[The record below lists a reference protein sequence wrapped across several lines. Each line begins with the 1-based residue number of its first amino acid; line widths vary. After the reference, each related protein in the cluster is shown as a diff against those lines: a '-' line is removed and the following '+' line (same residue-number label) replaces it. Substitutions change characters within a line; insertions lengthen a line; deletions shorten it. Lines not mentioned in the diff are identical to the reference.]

1 MGFRRSLAL
10 LVIGTLAP
18 LLVFSAVAVYQYD
31 RERNAAAEQSL
42 LDASRGLVVAL
53 DRHLDATI
61 TALVVLGSSEHL
73 DTSNLGAF
81 HRQCVLAL
89 EAREEWRAISLFD
102 ASGRRL
108 LITAEPFGT
117 ALPGPPPVMSE
128 PFRRLVEGRKPNVS
142 NLFES
147 PLTKRHA
154 VSVGVPIMRAGEVR
168 WVISAGLNP
177 EVIGKLVT
185 EQRVLSNWTATILDR
200 EHRVVAGARGGA
212 RIGEPAPP
220 RLVETVRS
228 VAEGTFRGPVAEGT
242 PALTAFSRSPTF
254 GWTAT
259 ITVPLAGGVFGQPV
273 RAILG
278 AGAALLLLGLVVAV
292 AAGRRISRPVEAL
305 ARAAQQMG
313 RGESV
318 KPVESGVTEIA
329 ALSAALV
336 GASRDHASAEAER
349 AKYGE
354 RLDIL
359 HEIDRLI
366 ISGAAPLTIAEAV
379 LRRLRDLLGV
389 PRAIVNLF
397 DLEKGE
403 VEWLAA
409 VGRRRFH
416 LGPGVRY
423 PLSLAGDLDSLKRGE
438 PQIVDVSALPP
449 SIDSQALLASDV
461 RVYMVVPMVAHGELI
476 GSVSFGGPT
485 GEFPPEQVGIARE
498 AATQL
503 AIAIAQS
510 RLQEK
515 VERHAADLEDQVR
528 ARTAALEAAR
538 EELVRKERLATLGQ
552 LAGSVAH
559 ELRNPLGVIKNS
571 VYYLR
576 MRGAEDERTARHL
589 AILEREVATSN
600 RIITELLD
608 FARVPDSRPIATSLN
623 QIVSE
628 YFERNGATPD
638 GVQSVLQLT
647 SESSELQADPHQ
659 LTLILG
665 NLVRNAEQAM
675 ADNGGGRLT
684 VETVRQADGTLELAV
699 SDTGGGIPR
708 EEFERIFEPLYT
720 TKAKGFGLGLPIVKQ
735 LTTLNRGDVEVESEV
750 GRGSRFSL
758 RFPPS
763 S

>member
-31 RERNAAAEQSL
+31 RVRNAAAEQTL

-53 DRHLDATI
+53 DRHFEATI

-73 DTSNLGAF
+73 DAVNLGAF
-81 HRQCVLAL
+81 HRQCVRAL
-89 EAREEWRAISLFD
+89 EARDEWRAISLFD

-108 LITAEPFGT
+108 LITTEPYGS

-128 PFRRLVEGRKPNVS
+128 PFRRLVEARKPNVS
-142 NLFES
+142 DLFES
-147 PLTKRHA
+147 PVTRRLA
-154 VSVGVPIMRAGEVR
+154 VSVGVPIMRGGEVR
-168 WVISAGLNP
+168 WVLSAGLNP
-177 EVIGKLVT
+177 DALGKLVT
-185 EQRVLSNWTATILDR
+185 EPRVLSDWTVTIFDR
-200 EHRVVAGARGGA
+200 SYRVVAGARGQS
-212 RIGEPAPP
+212 RVGEAAAP
-220 RLVETVRS
+220 RLVEAAQG
-228 VAEGTFRGPVAEGT
+228 VAEGILRGPTVDGAA
-242 PALTAFSRSPTF
+242 ALTAFSRSPAF
-254 GWTAT
+254 GWTAS
-259 ITVPLAGGVFGQPV
+259 ITVPVAGGVFGRPV

-278 AGAALLLLGLVVAV
+278 AGAALLLVGLTVAV
-292 AAGRRISRPVEAL
+292 WAGRRISRPVEAL
-305 ARAAQQMG
+305 ARAAQQIG
-313 RGESV
+313 RGEKV
-318 KPVESGVTEIA
+318 QPVDSGVAEIA
-329 ALSAALV
+329 ALSTALV
-336 GASRDHASAEAER
+336 GASHEHVRAGAER
-349 AKYGE
+349 AKYAE

-366 ISGAAPLTIAEAV
+366 ISGAAPVTIAEAV

-397 DLEKGE
+397 DLERGE

-423 PLSLAGDLDSLKRGE
+423 PLALAGDLEALKRGE
-438 PQIVDVSALPP
+438 PQIVDVSSLPP
-449 SIDSQALLASDV
+449 SVDSEALLASDV

-503 AIAIAQS
+503 AIAIAQT
-510 RLQEK
+510 RLQER
-515 VERHAADLEDQVR
+515 VTRYAEELEDQVR

-576 MRGAEDERTARHL
+576 MRGAEDEKTVRHL

-608 FARVPDSRPIATSLN
+608 FARVPDTRPVATSLN
-623 QIVSE
+623 QIVTD
-628 YFERNGATPD
+628 YFEQNGAAPD
-638 GVQSVLQLT
+638 GVRRVLRLT
-647 SESSELQADPHQ
+647 SESSELHADPHQ
-659 LTLILG
+659 LTLIIG

-675 ADNGGGRLT
+675 ADSGGQIT
-684 VETVRQADGTLELAV
+684 VETSRRGDGSLELTV
-699 SDTGGGIPR
+699 SDTGAGIPP
-708 EEFERIFEPLYT
+708 EDFARIFEPLYT

-735 LTTLNRGDVEVESEV
+735 LTALNSGDIEVQSEV
-750 GRGSRFSL
+750 GRGSRFRL
-758 RFPPS
+758 RFPPTS
-763 S
+763 

>member
-31 RERNAAAEQSL
+31 RERNAAAEQTL

-53 DRHLDATI
+53 DRHFEATI
-61 TALVVLGSSEHL
+61 TALVVLGTSEHL
-73 DTSNLGAF
+73 DGGNLGAF
-81 HRQCVLAL
+81 HRQCVRAL
-89 EAREEWRAISLFD
+89 EARDEWRAISLFD
-102 ASGRRL
+102 PSGRRL
-108 LITAEPFGT
+108 LITAEPFGS

-128 PFRRLVEGRKPNVS
+128 PFRRLIEARKPNVS
-142 NLFES
+142 DLFES
-147 PLTKRHA
+147 PLTRRQA
-154 VSVGVPIMRAGEVR
+154 VSVGVPIMRGGEVR
-168 WVISAGLNP
+168 WVLSAGLNP
-177 EVIGKLVT
+177 EAIGKLVT
-185 EQRVLSNWTATILDR
+185 GQRVLSDWTATIFDR
-200 EHRVVAGARGGA
+200 GYRVVAGADSQS
-212 RIGEPAPP
+212 RIGEAGPP
-220 RLVETVRS
+220 RLVAAARGVT
-228 VAEGTFRGPVAEGT
+228 EGTLRGPFTDGT
-242 PALTAFSRSPTF
+242 PVLTAFSRSPAF
-254 GWTAT
+254 GWTAS
-259 ITVPLAGGVFGQPV
+259 ITVPIAGGVFGRPV

-278 AGAALLLLGLVVAV
+278 AGAALLVVGLGVAV
-292 AAGRRISRPVEAL
+292 WAGRRISRPVEAL
-305 ARAAQQMG
+305 ARAAQRMG

-318 KPVESGVTEIA
+318 QAVESGVTEIA
-329 ALSAALV
+329 ALSTALV
-336 GASRDHASAEAER
+336 VASHEHARAQTER
-349 AKYGE
+349 AKYAE

-366 ISGAAPLTIAEAV
+366 ISGEAPVTIAEAV

-397 DLEKGE
+397 DLEKRE

-423 PLSLAGDLDSLKRGE
+423 PLALAGDLEALKRGE

-461 RVYMVVPMVAHGELI
+461 RVYMVVPMIAHGELI

-503 AIAIAQS
+503 AIAIAQA
-510 RLQEK
+510 RLQERVK
-515 VERHAADLEDQVR
+515 LHAQELEFQVR
-528 ARTAALEAAR
+528 ARTAALETAR

-576 MRGAEDERTARHL
+576 MRGAEDEQTARHL
-589 AILEREVATSN
+589 AILDREVGTSN

-608 FARVPDSRPIATSLN
+608 FARVPDTQPVVTSLN
-623 QIVSE
+623 RIVTD
-628 YFERNGATPD
+628 YFEQNGAALD
-638 GVQSVLQLT
+638 GVRRVLRLT
-647 SESSELQADPHQ
+647 SESSELDADPHQ
-659 LTLILG
+659 LTLIIG

-675 ADNGGGRLT
+675 ADGGGQLT
-684 VETVRQADGTLELAV
+684 VETGRRADGSLELTV
-699 SDTGGGIPR
+699 SDTGGGIPLAD
-708 EEFERIFEPLYT
+708 FERIFEPLYT

-735 LTTLNRGDVEVESEV
+735 LTVLNGGDIELESEV

-758 RFPPS
+758 RFSPPS
-763 S
+763 